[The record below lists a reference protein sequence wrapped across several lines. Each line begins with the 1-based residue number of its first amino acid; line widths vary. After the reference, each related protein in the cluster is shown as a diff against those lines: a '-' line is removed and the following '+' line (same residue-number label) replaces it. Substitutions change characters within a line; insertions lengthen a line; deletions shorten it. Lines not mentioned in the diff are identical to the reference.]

1 MIFEFRRRFP
11 DQSPGI
17 INCSDIYTKDDKIKE
32 FKESG
37 NLGAGYHIYLDLIN
51 NRMIVGQFVPLL
63 FLLERFFKMRITIK
77 DESLI
82 ETLKEYAEIQGAS
95 TFQYT
100 EDLLRKSISGLLAY
114 KLVFLYHD
122 GTQTEETHFYSPKD
136 LAESVRAADFLLENP
151 TKLFD
156 GRRIIGWQVWQ
167 NGNLIE
173 EKNKGERENE

>member
-1 MIFEFRRRFP
+1 
-11 DQSPGI
+11 
-17 INCSDIYTKDDKIKE
+17 
-32 FKESG
+32 
-37 NLGAGYHIYLDLIN
+37 
-51 NRMIVGQFVPLL
+51 
-63 FLLERFFKMRITIK
+63 MRITIK

-82 ETLKEYAEIQGAS
+82 ETLKENAEIQGAS
-95 TFQYT
+95 TSQYA